1 MARFGRVITAM
12 VTPFSTSGELDLG
25 AAQALAQYLEQT
37 GSEGLVVGGTTGESP
52 TLSDS
57 ELMALARTVKESVR
71 IPVAVGTGT
80 NDTRHA
86 VELTKRVVDT
96 GADAILSVVPYY
108 NRPAQAGLIAHFTAV
123 ADAGPLPV
131 ILYDVPTRTGR
142 RLLASSVLELSRNV
156 ENIVALKDAAG
167 DLASSAELI
176 GQLDDSFEVYSGDD
190 VLTLPFLSI
199 GAVGVISVAAH
210 WAAEPIARMIDA
222 FQRGD
227 VVEAREQNAQL
238 SASYRFVAFD
248 DAPNPL
254 PAKAMMR
261 VLGVSVGECR
271 LPLGNAPDWLEP
283 KARGVLASLA

>member
-71 IPVAVGTGT
+71 IPVTVGTGT

-108 NRPAQAGLIAHFTAV
+108 NRPGQSGLIAHFTAV

-131 ILYDVPTRTGR
+131 ILYDVPLRTGR

-190 VLTLPFLSI
+190 VLTLPFLSV

-238 SASYRFVAFD
+238 SATYRFVAFD
-248 DAPNPL
+248 DAPSPL

-283 KARGVLASLA
+283 KAREVLASLA